1 MSERKNLDKLFQE
14 KFKDFEPATP
24 DTAWPYIE
32 EKLKEK
38 KKRRVIPIW
47 WKLSG
52 VAAVLLIGFALSDSY
67 LNRSPKNNNGIV
79 VRDNT
84 NANDANSSSNGAAKE
99 SNGVENRGNQQ
110 TAVATSE
117 NPKDSNASP
126 ATQITP
132 ENDANSGIVANENA
146 SEKTETKTSEENNS
160 IQKQPKL
167 NPGVYQKER
176 QLVVNDK
183 APKIR
188 DSETTAAKN
197 QTINRQ
203 SNPRRHSAENG
214 QIAVN
219 EPKPSNKSGHL
230 KAAQTTDKD
239 HAVQNR
245 GIDQKPKAV
254 SLTPNDNDSKIANQN
269 PGNKTQPSENQ
280 TSQSAVNSKKT
291 DPILD
296 IPQSQLTQNENKKPV
311 QPQDKKLDSTAIA
324 TVEPNALEKLLNE
337 KENNLVTKEP
347 HINRWQITSSVAPI
361 YFGSTSNGSPIDSS
375 FAGNSKSYKTNMS
388 VRLGVNYAVNKK
400 LTIRAGVSQVT
411 LDYNTNDVMVYAGMQ
426 RNKLGNVD
434 TNGQNQFLHFAR
446 KSSASRTAVAADAAS
461 IATNLAT
468 DQFASELN
476 QRMGYLE
483 VPIELSYA
491 VVDKKFGLNVIGGV
505 STLFLNENKITV
517 LSDGLTTNLGE
528 ANNLNKTHF
537 STNVGLGMRYRFYK
551 AFQANFEP
559 MFKYQIN
566 TFSKG
571 DGNFK
576 PYFLGLYTGVS
587 YSF

>member
-14 KFKDFEPATP
+14 KFKEFEPETP
-24 DTAWPYIE
+24 DAAWPYIE

-38 KKRRVIPIW
+38 EKRRVIPIW

-52 VAAVLLIGFALSDSY
+52 VAAVLLIWFALSDNY
-67 LNRSPKNNNGIV
+67 LNRNPKNTNGIV

-84 NANDANSSSNGAAKE
+84 NVNDANSNSNGAVKE
-99 SNGVENRGNQQ
+99 SNGVANPRNQQ
-110 TAVATSE
+110 TAVASTE
-117 NPKDSNASP
+117 NPKDSDAGQNS
-126 ATQITP
+126 QITP
-132 ENDANSGIVANENA
+132 GIDASQGIVDNENS
-146 SEKTETKTSEENNS
+146 SEKNNTTTSGKNNP
-160 IQKQPKL
+160 IQKQPKS
-167 NPGVYQKER
+167 NQSVYQKEQ
-176 QLVVNDK
+176 QLVVNNKASKNRHIEITSDK
-183 APKIR
+183 NRTDKNISKSKIGF
-188 DSETTAAKN
+188 
-197 QTINRQ
+197 
-203 SNPRRHSAENG
+203 AEND
-214 QIAVN
+214 QIADN
-219 EPKPSNKSGHL
+219 DAKRSSKSGHL
-230 KAAQTTDKD
+230 KATQTNDKNHSARNAGVD
-239 HAVQNR
+239 T
-245 GIDQKPKAV
+245 KP
-254 SLTPNDNDSKIANQN
+254 SLTPSTPKDNDSKIAQN
-269 PGNKTQPSENQ
+269 PGKKTLPGEIQ
-280 TSQSAVNSKKT
+280 TSQSPVDNKKT

-296 IPQSQLTQNENKKPV
+296 LPQSQLAQTENKKTV
-311 QPQDKKLDSTAIA
+311 QPQEKKLDSTAIA

-347 HINRWQITSSVAPI
+347 QINRWQITSSVAPI
-361 YFGSTSNGSPIDSS
+361 YFGSASGGSPIDST

-400 LTIRAGVSQVT
+400 LTVRAGVSQVT
-411 LDYNTNDVMVYAGMQ
+411 LDYNTNDVLVYAGMQ
-426 RNKLGNVD
+426 RNNLGNVD

-446 KSSASRTAVAADAAS
+446 KSAASKTAAVAGAVS
-461 IATNLAT
+461 IATNLST
-468 DQFASELN
+468 DEFASTLN
-476 QRMGYLE
+476 QRMGYIE
-483 VPIELSYA
+483 VPVELSYA
-491 VVDKKFGLNVIGGV
+491 IVDKKFGLNVIGGV

-517 LSDGLTTNLGE
+517 LSDGLITNLGE

>member
-14 KFKDFEPATP
+14 KFKDFEPKTP
-24 DTAWPYIE
+24 DAAWPYIE
-32 EKLKEK
+32 ERLKEK

-52 VAAVLLIGFALSDSY
+52 VAAVLLIGFALSDGF
-67 LNRSPKNNNGIV
+67 LHGDPKNPKGV
-79 VRDNT
+79 VARDHIPTN
-84 NANDANSSSNGAAKE
+84 NANTDSNRL
-99 SNGVENRGNQQ
+99 ENTQSQQ
-110 TAVATSE
+110 TVVVTTE
-117 NPKDSNASP
+117 NPKGSGSNQT
-126 ATQITP
+126 TQMNPGI
-132 ENDANSGIVANENA
+132 DANPGIVANENSA
-146 SEKTETKTSEENNS
+146 EKNNTATSGKNNL
-160 IQKQPKL
+160 ILKQPK
-167 NPGVYQKER
+167 PSQGVYEKQQ
-176 QLVVNDK
+176 QLVVNNK
-183 APKIR
+183 ASKNR
-188 DSETTAAKN
+188 HDETTSGKN
-197 QTINRQ
+197 PTDKNNSKSKI
-203 SNPRRHSAENG
+203 SFAENDP
-214 QIAVN
+214 IAEN
-219 EPKPSNKSGHL
+219 DPNHKPENL
-230 KAAQTTDKD
+230 KAQQTTDKNNS
-239 HAVQNR
+239 VQN
-245 GIDQKPKAV
+245 GVEQKPKAE
-254 SLTPNDNDSKIANQN
+254 SLTRKDNDSKIAKI
-269 PGNKTQPSENQ
+269 PGKKTRPGENQ
-280 TSQSAVNSKKT
+280 TSPSPVNSKKT

-296 IPQSQLTQNENKKPV
+296 IPQSQLAQNKIEKTV
-311 QPQDKKLDSTAIA
+311 QPQEKKLDSTAIA

-347 HINRWQITSSVAPI
+347 QINRWQITSSVAPI
-361 YFGSTSNGSPIDSS
+361 YFGSASGGSPIDSS

-411 LDYNTNDVMVYAGMQ
+411 LDYNTNDVLVYAGMQ

-446 KSSASRTAVAADAAS
+446 KSAASKTAALAGAAS

-468 DQFASELN
+468 DEFASTLN
-476 QRMGYLE
+476 QRMGYIE
-483 VPIELSYA
+483 VPVEVSYA
-491 VVDKKFGLNVIGGV
+491 IVDKKFGVNLIGGF

-517 LSDGLTTNLGE
+517 LSDGLITNLGE

-559 MFKYQIN
+559 MFKYQVN
-566 TFSKG
+566 TFSKD